1 MKLPMPVV
9 RMTPEK
15 TTRGNQN
22 VQIDLE
28 SIFSLVLRQDEL
40 LGRLRIEK
48 HLLKFDE
55 RCLIGN

>member
-28 SIFSLVLRQDEL
+28 SIFSLVLRQDEH
-40 LGRLRIEK
+40 LGCLRIAQI
-48 HLLKFDE
+48 
-55 RCLIGN
+55 R

>member
-9 RMTPEK
+9 RITPEK

-28 SIFSLVLRQDEL
+28 SIFSLVLRPDEPDQM
-40 LGRLRIEK
+40 GCLRIAQI
-48 HLLKFDE
+48 
-55 RCLIGN
+55 R